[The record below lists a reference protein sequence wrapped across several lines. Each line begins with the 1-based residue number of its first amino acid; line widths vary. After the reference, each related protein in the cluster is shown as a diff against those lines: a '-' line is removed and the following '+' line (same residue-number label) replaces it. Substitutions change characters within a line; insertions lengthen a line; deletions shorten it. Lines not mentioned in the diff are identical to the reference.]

1 MEKCVKKPSL
11 GIQRFRE
18 KERLVSIN
26 CPRNFRKGKNREPNL
41 LLNISQKLEKLC
53 IKAS

>member
-1 MEKCVKKPSL
+1 MEKCVKRTSL

-18 KERLVSIN
+18 KESIN
-26 CPRNFRKGKNREPNL
+26 CPRNFRNGKNREPNL